1 MKIVEKYTI
10 PDLLKHTFKNFSDRN
25 GLSFVDG
32 KQNTYRDL
40 QEDIAKIGNLLIEN
54 GVQKND
60 KVAILA
66 TNSPNWGAAYNAI
79 ATLGA
84 VVVPILPDF
93 TENEVA
99 SILTHSEVK
108 AVFVSSKLYPK
119 LQNNQIPSL
128 ELVFNI
134 TNFALI
140 PHGTS
145 VEEVQNLRAPS
156 LSSNGYQYANI
167 KESDLLSIIYTSG
180 TTGSSKGVMLSH
192 KNIVW
197 NAEQGKKIQPVGS
210 KDRFLSILPLSHTY
224 ENTVGMILGIMSGA
238 AIYYLE
244 KLPTPSVLLP
254 ALKKIRP
261 TIMLTVPLIMEKIY
275 RGKVLPTIHEKL
287 ITKWAYKLPVF
298 RRILNKIAGKKVYES
313 FGGKLH
319 FFGIGGSKL
328 DKHTEQFLLD
338 SKFPYA
344 IGYGMTESSP
354 LIAGAL
360 VGKTRLGS
368 TGAVIPGLDFRLVKE
383 NAKDKEGEVQVKG
396 PSVMLGY
403 FKDPKKTKET
413 ITGDGWLRTGDLATV
428 DSKGYIYVKG
438 RIKTMIVGASGENI
452 YPEEIE
458 SVINKMDLVLESLVT
473 ERGGKLVAMVHLNM
487 EELEKRAKRL
497 HSNVTTLKN
506 DAIQRTDDV
515 KNYIEEKAHEIL
527 KDMRIRV
534 NDELNKFSQIQQ
546 MVLQPV
552 PFEKTPTKKVK
563 RFLYT

>member
-1 MKIVEKYTI
+1 MRIVEKYTI
-10 PDLLKHTFKNFSDRN
+10 PSLLDYAFENFSDLN
-25 GLSFVDG
+25 AFSFVDG
-32 KQNTYRDL
+32 KQHTYKHL
-40 QEDIAKIGNLLIEN
+40 QSEIAKIGNLLRAKGI
-54 GVQKND
+54 QKDD
-60 KVAILA
+60 KVALLA
-66 TNSPNWGAAYNAI
+66 TNSPNWVAAYNAI

-93 TENEVA
+93 TDKEIA
-99 SILTHSEVK
+99 SILTHSEAK
-108 AVFVSSKLYPK
+108 ALFVSSKLYPK
-119 LQNNQIPSL
+119 VQETRIASL
-128 ELVFNI
+128 EFVLSLD
-134 TNFALI
+134 NFATVPNGATMENFQGL
-140 PHGTS
+140 S
-145 VEEVQNLRAPS
+145 APS
-156 LSSNGYQYANI
+156 LSDTGYQYSDV
-167 KESDLLSIIYTSG
+167 KEDDLLAIIYTSG

-197 NAEQGKKIQPVGS
+197 NAERGKEIQTVGNT
-210 KDRFLSILPLSHTY
+210 DRFLSILPLSHTY
-224 ENTVGMILGIMSGA
+224 ENTIGMVLAIMSGA
-238 AIYYLE
+238 AVYYLE

-275 RGKVLPTIHEKL
+275 RGKVLATINKKK
-287 ITKWAYKLPVF
+287 ITKLAYKLPIF

-328 DKHTEQFLLD
+328 DPTVEQFLLD
-338 SKFPYA
+338 CKFPYA

-360 VGKTRLGS
+360 VGQTKLGS
-368 TGAVIPGLDFRLVKE
+368 TGEVIPDLEIRLAKE
-383 NAKDKEGEVQVKG
+383 NNKDKEGEVQVRG
-396 PSVMLGY
+396 TSVMQGY
-403 FKDPKKTKET
+403 FKDEEKTKET
-413 ITGDGWLRTGDLATV
+413 ITEDGWLRTGDLAII
-428 DSKGYIYVKG
+428 DSQGYIHIKG

-487 EELEKRAKRL
+487 EELENRLKRL
-497 HSNVTTLKN
+497 QNNVSALKT
-506 DAIQRTDDV
+506 DAMQR
-515 KNYIEEKAHEIL
+515 KQEAQNYIEDKVQEIL
-527 KDMRIRV
+527 IEMRVRV
-534 NDELNKFSQIQQ
+534 NNELNKFSQIQQ

-552 PFEKTPTKKVK
+552 PFEKTPTQKVK